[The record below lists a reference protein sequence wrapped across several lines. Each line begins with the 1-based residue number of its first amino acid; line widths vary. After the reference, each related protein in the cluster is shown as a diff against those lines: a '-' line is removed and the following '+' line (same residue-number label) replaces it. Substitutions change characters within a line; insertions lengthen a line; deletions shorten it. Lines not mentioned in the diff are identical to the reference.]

1 MYQFVNVVKG
11 QNNIRF
17 TYVIGCFFFFSL
29 NAISF
34 MELNYALYIVKNE
47 LVISVI
53 LVKLISHIMG
63 HPAVHR

>member
-11 QNNIRF
+11 QNNLRL
-17 TYVIGCFFFFSL
+17 TYAFGLSESNRLYRAELCFVHR
-29 NAISF
+29 
-34 MELNYALYIVKNE
+34 VKNE

-53 LVKLISHIMG
+53 PVKLISRIMG

>member
-1 MYQFVNVVKG
+1 
-11 QNNIRF
+11 
-17 TYVIGCFFFFSL
+17 L

>member
-11 QNNIRF
+11 QNNLGL
-17 TYVIGCFFFFSL
+17 TYAIGLSESNKLCRAELCFVHK
-29 NAISF
+29 
-34 MELNYALYIVKNE
+34 VKNE

-53 LVKLISHIMG
+53 PVKLISRIMG

>member
-1 MYQFVNVVKG
+1 MLLVV
-11 QNNIRF
+11 
-17 TYVIGCFFFFSL
+17 FFFFSL

>member
-11 QNNIRF
+11 QNNLRL
-17 TYVIGCFFFFSL
+17 TYAIGLPESNKLYRAELCFVHR
-29 NAISF
+29 
-34 MELNYALYIVKNE
+34 VKNE

-53 LVKLISHIMG
+53 PVKLISRIMG

>member
-11 QNNIRF
+11 QNNIRL
-17 TYVIGCFFFFSL
+17 TYAIGFSECNKLYGTELCFVHR
-29 NAISF
+29 
-34 MELNYALYIVKNE
+34 VKNE

-53 LVKLISHIMG
+53 PVKLISHIMG